1 MAGLG
6 ASGTGGDSGSEDL
19 TSIGHL
25 GGIQMLGQGKGVER
39 CQRGGMA
46 R

>member
-6 ASGTGGDSGSEDL
+6 ASGTGGGSGSADL
-19 TSIGHL
+19 TKIGHL
-25 GGIQMLGQGKGVER
+25 GGIQVLGRGRGVER